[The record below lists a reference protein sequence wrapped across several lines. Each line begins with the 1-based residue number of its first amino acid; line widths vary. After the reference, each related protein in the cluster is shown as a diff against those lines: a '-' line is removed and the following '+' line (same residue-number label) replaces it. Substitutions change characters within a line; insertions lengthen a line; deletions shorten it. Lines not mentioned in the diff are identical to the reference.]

1 MPKKIPQRM
10 CLGCREHKDK
20 KELVRVVRSPEGEV
34 SVDLTGRKNGRGAY
48 ICRSIECFEKARKGR
63 KLEKSFSCKIDES
76 VYEVMADELRA
87 DPENK

>member
-20 KELVRVVRSPEGEV
+20 KDLVRVVRSPEGEV

-48 ICRSIECFEKARKGR
+48 ICRSKECLKKARKQ
-63 KLEKSFSCKIDES
+63 KAISKALNCEITDE
-76 VYEVMADELRA
+76 VFEQLLIQIEEDE
-87 DPENK
+87 D

>member
-10 CLGCREHKDK
+10 CLGCREHKEK

-48 ICRSIECFEKARKGR
+48 ICRSKECLKKARKQ
-63 KLEKSFSCKIDES
+63 KAISKALNCEITDE
-76 VYEVMADELRA
+76 VFEQLLIQIEEDE
-87 DPENK
+87 D

>member
-1 MPKKIPQRM
+1 M

-48 ICRSIECFEKARKGR
+48 ICKSADCLKKARKQ
-63 KLEKSFSCKIDES
+63 KAISKALNCEISDE
-76 VYEVMADELRA
+76 VFEQLLVQIEED
-87 DPENK
+87 DD

>member
-1 MPKKIPQRM
+1 M

-48 ICRSIECFEKARKGR
+48 ICRSKECLKKARKQ
-63 KLEKSFSCKIDES
+63 KAISKALNCEITDE
-76 VYEVMADELRA
+76 VFEQLLIQIEEDE
-87 DPENK
+87 D

>member
-10 CLGCREHKDK
+10 CLGCREHRDK

-48 ICRSIECFEKARKGR
+48 ICRSRDCLKKARKQKAISR
-63 KLEKSFSCKIDES
+63 ALNCEITDEVFEQLLEQIKEDD
-76 VYEVMADELRA
+76 A
-87 DPENK
+87 

>member
-20 KELVRVVRSPEGEV
+20 KDLVRVVRSPEGEV

-48 ICRSIECFEKARKGR
+48 ICRSKDCLKKARKQ
-63 KLEKSFSCKIDES
+63 KAISKALNCEITDE
-76 VYEVMADELRA
+76 VFEQLLIQIEEDEA
-87 DPENK
+87 

>member
-1 MPKKIPQRM
+1 M

-48 ICRSIECFEKARKGR
+48 ICRSADCLKKARKQ
-63 KLEKSFSCKIDES
+63 KAISKALNCEISDE
-76 VYEVMADELRA
+76 VFEQLLVQIEED
-87 DPENK
+87 DD